1 MAKLCA
7 AEVALAPLTV
17 GRPEA
22 SEMVAAAEAGGFRR
36 LGMSLWA
43 PDGRL
48 DATCTDRRRLRS
60 VGRALAHTGL
70 EVTDVSV
77 VVLNGR
83 LGLDKVRRVME
94 VGRELGARRVVVM
107 NRDRDVARAAEGL
120 ASLADLGG
128 ELDMLVG
135 LEFMPYSATP
145 DLAAAVALVRSV
157 ASPRVGLVLDVLH
170 LFRSGA
176 GAREASNVP
185 VPLVLVQLCDAAG
198 SPPPRARL
206 REESLTNRRYP
217 GHGDLP
223 LRTVVA
229 GLPAGVPM
237 TLEAPVARDARLP
250 PAERSRRAAA
260 ALRWFAARSSSSG
273 EGHRPLDSSGI
284 LVSPMPHVLS
294 RAAPAIPRGR
304 NDRAE
309 GRLR

>member
-1 MAKLCA
+1 MAKLRT

-22 SEMVAAAEAGGFRR
+22 PEMVAAAEAGGFLR

-48 DATCTDRRRLRS
+48 EATCTDRRRLRS
-60 VGRALAHTGL
+60 VARTLSRTGL

-77 VVLNGR
+77 VVLTGR
-83 LGLDKVRRVME
+83 LDLGEARRVME

-107 NRDRDVARAAEGL
+107 NRDRHQARAAEAL
-120 ASLADLGG
+120 ASVADLGG
-128 ELDMLVG
+128 GLDMLVG

-145 DLAAAVALVRSV
+145 DLAAAVALVRAV

-176 GAREASNVP
+176 GPTEASNVP

-198 SPPPRARL
+198 SPPPPGRL
-206 REESLTNRRYP
+206 RAESLADRRYP

-223 LRTVVA
+223 LRAVVEC
-229 GLPAGVPM
+229 LPAGVPM

-250 PAERSRRAAA
+250 AAERSRRAAE
-260 ALRWFAARSSSSG
+260 ALRWFAARSAPSG
-273 EGHRPLDSSGI
+273 DGH
-284 LVSPMPHVLS
+284 
-294 RAAPAIPRGR
+294 
-304 NDRAE
+304 
-309 GRLR
+309 